1 MDSGCL
7 MSSERGDTGLAS
19 VTHDAVNEVTV
30 IAQESSLNDAARQLA
45 GRFGLTFD
53 EAGASGLAYQLV
65 LTAERL
71 ELRSN
76 LTRQGPVFVDF
87 TAGAVAHRQ
96 RFGGGRKQLIARAV
110 GMKKGVSPRIL
121 DATAGMARD
130 AFVLACLGSEV
141 TLIERS
147 PVIAALLEDGLQRAE
162 KHIELGNLVRERLKL
177 IYGDALDVM
186 RHLAGDKQPDVI
198 FLDPMFPEKMTS
210 ALVKKE
216 MRVFRDIAGKDIDAD
231 KLLPIALEKAVKR
244 VVVKRPL
251 YAGWLNDME
260 PTMEM
265 KSGKQRF
272 DIYMTHP
279 EFRS

>member
-1 MDSGCL
+1 MSSDGDDSGL
-7 MSSERGDTGLAS
+7 VS
-19 VTHDAVNEVTV
+19 VTHDAVNEVMV
-30 IAQESSLNDAARQLA
+30 IAREPELEGAARRLA
-45 GRFGLTFD
+45 SRFGLTFD
-53 EAGASGLAYQLV
+53 EAGNGGSAYQLV
-65 LTAERL
+65 LTSERL

-76 LTRQGPVFVDF
+76 LNRQGPVYVDF
-87 TAGAVAHRQ
+87 TGGAVAHRQ

-110 GMKKGVSPRIL
+110 GMKKGESPRIL

-147 PVIAALLEDGLQRAE
+147 PVIAALLENGLQRAE
-162 KHIELGNLVRERLKL
+162 NHIELGELVRERLSL
-177 IYGDALDVM
+177 NYGDALDVM
-186 RHLAGDKQPDVI
+186 RHLVGDKRPDVI
-198 FLDPMFPEKMTS
+198 FLDPMFPEKAKS

-216 MRVFRDIAGKDIDAD
+216 MRVFRDIAGKDTDAD
-231 KLLPIALEKAVKR
+231 KLLPVALKKALKR

-251 YAGWLNDME
+251 YAGWLNDLK

-272 DIYMTHP
+272 DIYIIQP
-279 EFRS
+279 ETRSGIC